1 MKIMSLLPST
11 PEEKFEFEDIKR
23 QVLLMNPSA
32 GSSAAHNLALVRF
45 QQKQRERQ
53 MIANTPPPNSPSKAK
68 VFLAGA
74 ALGLVASTLL
84 RKK

>member
-1 MKIMSLLPST
+1 MKVFSLLPST

-23 QVLLMNPSA
+23 QIQLMNPSA
-32 GSSAAHNLALVRF
+32 GSSAAHSLALARF

-53 MIANTPPPNSPSKAK
+53 SIANAPVPKSPSKAK

-74 ALGLVASTLL
+74 ALGAVVSSLL
-84 RKK
+84 RK